1 MFGHCQTT
9 VFILLDVPNRHHI
22 YTSLLIIFT
31 INALLKWQKYIL
43 KLLKISLLT
52 ELTIIFVGS
61 RALFLFASRVL
72 CTQHHLVW
80 RPVFNSSP
88 ISSSS
93 CDSPSPSLGT
103 SQLMTSSAC
112 MQMLWIGRCY
122 NWRYWHLFGGKVF
135 YSNREQDLPMK
146 QAWLILW
153 LTLHPHPTMISDKE
167 YLSTFATEI
176 GESIFWI
183 GATT

>member
-1 MFGHCQTT
+1 MPPYLHKFVNNIYDQCLVKMAKIHIKTVENFSVDRVDNYLCWLKGFVLVCFPSVVHSAPSRVTT
-9 VFILLDVPNRHHI
+9 RFQLLS
-22 YTSLLIIFT
+22 Y
-31 INALLKWQKYIL
+31 
-43 KLLKISLLT
+43 
-52 ELTIIFVGS
+52 
-61 RALFLFASRVL
+61 LFLLLWLTVAVAGYVHNWW
-72 CTQHHLVW
+72 HHL
-80 RPVFNSSP
+80 PVCKCFELEGV
-88 ISSSS
+88 I
-93 CDSPSPSLGT
+93 
-103 SQLMTSSAC
+103 
-112 MQMLWIGRCY
+112 IGGIDIC
-122 NWRYWHLFGGKVF
+122 LVGKVF